1 MPTVPPGPDA
11 ASRDAMPAGGEPVAL
26 ARWFAELADDGWPV
40 ALLARRLPDLLR
52 HAPWLAPQQRG
63 AWLGGLHAAWR
74 QAGPALADD
83 SRLALLELA
92 AAWQAWPLVGS
103 VGATLERAR
112 RLPSSAAPHVIEAH
126 RRLGDGEAAVALAVR
141 LQLSE
146 PHDPAHAARHA
157 RLRHW
162 LRWRDA
168 RPMLDTARWGTAELV
183 LEPLGHHHLTDFAWQ
198 YHDPAIA
205 RLCCLPRFE
214 SNTHWHDW
222 LEDGLRGGKSVFA
235 VLHREWGFIG
245 CASLI
250 LHGPVGFFYYWLGR
264 DFQGRGLGPRAVA
277 RLLDMARTQ
286 QGMRTCYAKVF
297 DYNAP
302 SRSALAKLGFEPLG
316 IAGMAPHGDQLFY
329 RRGERCAPHAVAHEL
344 HALLDHIG
352 SDVKAAAPLRAA

>member
-1 MPTVPPGPDA
+1 MPIAQPMPDA
-11 ASRDAMPAGGEPVAL
+11 ASRDAMPSDDGPLLL
-26 ARWFAELADDGWPV
+26 ARWLAELADGGWPL
-40 ALLARRLPDLLR
+40 ALLARRLPELLR
-52 HAPWLAPQQRG
+52 QAAWLAPAQRC

-74 QAGPALADD
+74 RAGPALADD

-92 AAWQAWPLVGS
+92 AAWDAWPLVGAI
-103 VGATLERAR
+103 GAAFEQDR
-112 RLPSSAAPHVIEAH
+112 RLPASAAPLVIEAY
-126 RRLGDGEAAVALAVR
+126 RQLGDGEAAVALAVR

-146 PHDPAHAARHA
+146 PRDPAHATRHA

-205 RLCCLPRFE
+205 QLCCLPRFE
-214 SNTHWHDW
+214 SNAHWHDW
-222 LEDGLRGGKSVFA
+222 LEDGLRSGKSVFA
-235 VLHREWGFIG
+235 VLHREWGLIG
-245 CASLI
+245 CTSLI

-264 DFQGRGLGPRAVA
+264 DFQGHGLGPRAVA
-277 RLLDMARTQ
+277 RLLDMARRQ
-286 QGMRTCYAKVF
+286 QGMRACYAKVF
-297 DYNAP
+297 DYNTP
-302 SRSALAKLGFEPLG
+302 SRRALAKLGFEPLG

-329 RRGERCAPHAVAHEL
+329 RHGEPCPPRAVAHEL

-352 SDVKAAAPLRAA
+352 SDVRAAMPLRAA